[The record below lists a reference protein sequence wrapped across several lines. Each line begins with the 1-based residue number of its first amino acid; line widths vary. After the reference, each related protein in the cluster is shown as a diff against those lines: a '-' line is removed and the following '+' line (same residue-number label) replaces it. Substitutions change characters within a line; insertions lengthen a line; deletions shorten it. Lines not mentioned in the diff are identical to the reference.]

1 MIQKY
6 KEVEFEW
13 TDSNGDKRYERR
25 IVKRNESEIFFEKIF
40 KVLCLMCKV
49 MILRIPVHDSIDRR
63 RKDDL
68 KKELKELQK

>member
-25 IVKRNESEIFFEKIF
+25 IVKRNESEIFLEKIF
-40 KVLCLMCKV
+40 KVLCLMCKI
-49 MILRIPVHDSIDRR
+49 MLRKIPFG
-63 RKDDL
+63 KDDL
-68 KKELKELQK
+68 EEELKELQK